1 MSKSTTFKVFMRK
14 VQTEVR
20 DVAQWTE
27 SSQQK

>member
-14 VQTEVR
+14 VQAEVR